1 MPELDNIG
9 SAIVKGVLNPEAK
22 DLAVDLGDL
31 ELDSL
36 IDESVLK
43 EVPFIKS
50 IIACHKTWTTIRDQL
65 FLRKIAKFLQ
75 SCPSFSEQ
83 ERERFVQEHL
93 NDSKKAKKTSDA
105 LVLILHRLDD
115 LEKPEMIAK
124 IFAAFVRGEIGFDL
138 FRRLNTAVDIGFIE
152 DLKEFVT
159 WEPVKDP
166 HGRAD
171 AHTRA
176 LYGSLLRTGLTS
188 IPRGTGTA
196 PILGVSI
203 NVDELGKT
211 FKKCMAD
218 RSVK

>member
-1 MPELDNIG
+1 MPEIDNIG
-9 SAIVKGVLNPEAK
+9 NAIVKGVLNPEAK

-43 EVPFIKS
+43 DVPFIKT
-50 IIACHKTWTTIRDQL
+50 IIACRKTWGAIRDQL
-65 FLRKIAKFLQ
+65 FLRKIAKFLH

-83 ERERFVQEHL
+83 EREQFIQKHL
-93 NDSKKAKKTSDA
+93 TDPKEAKKLSDA
-105 LVLILHRLDD
+105 LVLILDRLDD

-124 IFAAFVRGEIGFDL
+124 ICAAYVRDEISFDL
-138 FRRLNTAVDIGFIE
+138 FRRLNAAVDIGFIE
-152 DLKEFVT
+152 DLKEFAA
-159 WEPVKDP
+159 WEPVKDQY
-166 HGRAD
+166 GRTD

-196 PILGVSI
+196 PILAVSI
-203 NVDELGKT
+203 NVNELGKT
-211 FKKCMAD
+211 FKKCMAA
-218 RSVK
+218 